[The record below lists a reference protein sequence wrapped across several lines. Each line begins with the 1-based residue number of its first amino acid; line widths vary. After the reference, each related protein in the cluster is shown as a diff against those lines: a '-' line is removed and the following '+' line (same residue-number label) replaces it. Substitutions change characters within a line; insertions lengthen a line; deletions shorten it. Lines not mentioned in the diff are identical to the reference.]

1 MTPLKAKMV
10 IDELVAKLTQFN
22 DEYYR
27 SGESSLDDNEF
38 DIMLEQLRS
47 LEDQFPQYRAPD
59 SPTVRV
65 GGDPT
70 ESFENVRHTYPML
83 SLSNLYSDEDL
94 NSWTKSVLKR
104 LPQETVIFSCEV
116 KIDGVAISIS
126 YQNGQFEQAVTRGN
140 GETGDDVTINVKTI
154 PSLPLRLNQ
163 SVSLQLRG
171 EIFLPIKHFRVM
183 NEKKQ
188 QDGDLQF
195 KNPRNAAAGT
205 IRMKDPRTVARRGLE
220 VLLYDIVEGQPSQ
233 NHFENLDYVRDL
245 SIPVNPYRKVCRN
258 PEEILAFCRKWENEK
273 QDLPFEIDGVVIKV
287 DNLALRERLGVTAKS
302 PRWATAW
309 KFKAERGRSKL
320 LSVENSIGRTGIL
333 TPVANLEP
341 LELQGTEVKRAT
353 LHNYDQVKRLGIH
366 HHDTLFVEKGGEI
379 IPKIVGV
386 DYTKRDGNSKP
397 ISPPEDCPICQTG
410 LVKLGQDVDLRCE
423 NPSCPAVIE
432 GRLEHFVSKKAMDIQ
447 FLGSA
452 LIKLLITEKL
462 IREIPDIYSLF
473 EHRDKLINM
482 EGFGDKSVG
491 NLLNAIEE
499 SKTIPLNQF
508 VHSLGIRHIGE
519 KAAKVIAFKSES
531 IKGFLNLAESDLESL
546 SDFGPIMNASLL
558 NWIQNTSNREML
570 ETLISAGVAPTPL
583 DKQEL
588 GRFDG
593 QTIVITGTLSKPR
606 QEWKQILETHGF
618 KVTSAVSKNTNYL
631 LAGENPGSKRTKAQ
645 SLGIDVLNED
655 ALESLIAG

>member
-1 MTPLKAKMV
+1 MTPLEAKKV
-10 IDELVAKLTQFN
+10 IEELVAKLTQFN
-22 DEYYR
+22 EEYYR
-27 SGESSLDDNEF
+27 FGESTLDDNEF

-47 LEDQFPQYRAPD
+47 LEDQFPQYRTPD

-83 SLSNLYSDEDL
+83 SLSNLYSDKDL
-94 NSWTKSVLKR
+94 NSWTKSVLNQ

-140 GETGDDVTINVKTI
+140 GEIGDDVTINVKTI

-163 SVSLQLRG
+163 PVSLQLRG

-188 QDGDLQF
+188 RDAELPF

-233 NHFENLDYVRDL
+233 NHFENLDYVKDL
-245 SIPVNPYRKVCRN
+245 NIPVNPYRKVCRN

-287 DNLALRERLGVTAKS
+287 DNLALRDRLGVTAKS

-309 KFKAERGRSKL
+309 KFKAERGSSKL

-341 LELQGTEVKRAT
+341 IELQGTEVKRAT

-386 DYTKRDGNSKP
+386 DYTKRDGKSKA
-397 ISPPEDCPICQTG
+397 ISPPEHCPICRTG

-423 NPSCPAVIE
+423 NPNCPAVIE

-452 LIKLLITEKL
+452 LIRLLINEKL
-462 IREIPDIYSLF
+462 IGEIPDIYRLN
-473 EHRDKLINM
+473 EHRDKLINL
-482 EGFGDKSVG
+482 EGFGKKSVE
-491 NLLNAIEE
+491 NLLNAIDE

-519 KAAKVIAFKSES
+519 KAAKVIALKSES
-531 IKGFLNLAESDLESL
+531 IEGFLNLAESDLESL

-558 NWIQNTSNREML
+558 SWVQNTSNRQMI

-583 DKQEL
+583 EKQEL

-606 QEWKQILETHGF
+606 QEWKRILETHGF

-631 LAGENPGSKRTKAQ
+631 LAGENPGSKRNKAQ
-645 SLGIDVLNED
+645 NLGIEVLSEDV
-655 ALESLIAG
+655 LESLIAG